1 MKNASPYKCNVC
13 GKAKEDSNHWWLLF
27 PSNTPDAPGS
37 GFILDRWDDV
47 YADRKDVENIC
58 SESCASKAL
67 SKWMGEQKPIALR
80 EPRGE
85 LTCATCGKGHPR
97 NVTTS
102 HHPDDCACGSKVL
115 HAPDGR
121 NQSQAGCVW
130 TEILTLPEPLD
141 PLGGDWAK
149 AEGR

>member
-67 SKWMGEQKPIALR
+67 SKWMEKQKVAAAVSVAKYTFARLPA
-80 EPRGE
+80 GSSSFK
-85 LTCATCGKGHPR
+85 T
-97 NVTTS
+97 
-102 HHPDDCACGSKVL
+102 GSK
-115 HAPDGR
+115 P
-121 NQSQAGCVW
+121 
-130 TEILTLPEPLD
+130 
-141 PLGGDWAK
+141 
-149 AEGR
+149 